1 MTSDLVW
8 VLIRQDDGAN
18 RYRVGRYAT
27 RAEAERIAGQL
38 DGRSRRRGH
47 GQEQGHGQVQEQDH
61 GQQHGRQHEQGAAGG
76 CCYVIERI
84 APRMAQA

>member
-8 VLIRQDDGAN
+8 VLIRQDGGAN

-27 RAEAERIAGQL
+27 RAEAERIADQL
-38 DGRSRRRGH
+38 DCRSREN
-47 GQEQGHGQVQEQDH
+47 GQEQILEQTQEQAQDRVSA
-61 GQQHGRQHEQGAAGG
+61 QERR
-76 CCYVIERI
+76 YVVERI

>member
-27 RAEAERIAGQL
+27 RAEAERIADQL
-38 DGRSRRRGH
+38 DGRMRQRG
-47 GQEQGHGQVQEQDH
+47 
-61 GQQHGRQHEQGAAGG
+61 HEQGGAQQRR
-76 CCYVIERI
+76 YVVERI
-84 APRMAQA
+84 APRLAQA

>member
-27 RAEAERIAGQL
+27 RAEAERIADQL
-38 DGRSRRRGH
+38 DGRSRAQEGGG
-47 GQEQGHGQVQEQDH
+47 GQE
-61 GQQHGRQHEQGAAGG
+61 RR
-76 CCYVIERI
+76 YVIERI
-84 APRMAQA
+84 APRMVQA

>member
-27 RAEAERIAGQL
+27 RAEAERIADQL
-38 DGRSRRRGH
+38 DGRTRQRGQDR
-47 GQEQGHGQVQEQDH
+47 GQEQGADRE
-61 GQQHGRQHEQGAAGG
+61 RR
-76 CCYVIERI
+76 YVIERI
-84 APRMAQA
+84 APRLAQA

>member
-8 VLIRQDDGAN
+8 VLIRQDDGGN

-27 RAEAERIAGQL
+27 KAEAERIADQL
-38 DGRSRRRGH
+38 DGPVPDREQERERR
-47 GQEQGHGQVQEQDH
+47 
-61 GQQHGRQHEQGAAGG
+61 
-76 CCYVIERI
+76 YVIERV

>member
-27 RAEAERIAGQL
+27 RAEAERMADRL
-38 DGRSRRRGH
+38 DGQGRLDGLESGPGVGQAN
-47 GQEQGHGQVQEQDH
+47 GQEPGE
-61 GQQHGRQHEQGAAGG
+61 GRQRR
-76 CCYVIERI
+76 YVVERI
-84 APRMAQA
+84 APRMAQT

>member
-27 RAEAERIAGQL
+27 RAEAERIADRL
-38 DGRSRRRGH
+38 
-47 GQEQGHGQVQEQDH
+47 
-61 GQQHGRQHEQGAAGG
+61 GG
-76 CCYVIERI
+76 CGQDRDQERGGAEERRYVIERI
-84 APRMAQA
+84 APRLAQA

>member
-8 VLIRQDDGAN
+8 VLIRQDDGGN

-27 RAEAERIAGQL
+27 RAEAELIADRL
-38 DGRSRRRGH
+38 DGRGPDREGADERR
-47 GQEQGHGQVQEQDH
+47 
-61 GQQHGRQHEQGAAGG
+61 
-76 CCYVIERI
+76 YVIERI